1 MLTTAV
7 IMIAILLVLAALGVP
22 VYMALLGSTFYLMS
36 VNNMPFTN
44 IVTGLYEALTKT
56 SLMAVPFFVF
66 AGSIM
71 ANTSLGRRLINLFA
85 VTLRRFK
92 AGLAISCLASNAVF
106 GAISG
111 SAPAATATFG
121 KIVYKPMYDQ
131 YGDDLA
137 VGLITSSGALSTII
151 PPSIMMIMYGIAT
164 ESSITQLFL
173 AGIIPGL
180 LIVLVV
186 GIYLAWRARKNER
199 QPTPT
204 LKEIGRAFYESL
216 PVILMPVIVLGGI
229 YGGFCTPTEAGAVAA
244 VYSLIVGVFILRDIK
259 LRHLLPILR
268 DAAITTAQVF
278 ILIAVSSVFAQATT
292 IARFQTYL
300 LSLMSGLSPTAFL
313 IILNIVLLF
322 VGCFF
327 EGGSATLI
335 LAPLLLP
342 VATSLGIDIMHLGI
356 IFVIN
361 LSIGMFTPPFGLN
374 IFVTQS
380 VLGKSMGMISKSLVP
395 FIILYVVVLLLIT
408 FIPQLSLVLL
418 G

>member
-1 MLTTAV
+1 MLMNVV
-7 IMIAILLVLAALGVP
+7 IMLAILVVLALLGIP
-22 VYMALLGSTFYLMS
+22 VYVALLGSTIYLMFA
-36 VNNMPFTN
+36 NGMPMTN
-44 IVTGLYEALTKT
+44 VVTGLYEALTKT

-85 VTLRRFK
+85 VIFRPFK
-92 AGLAISCLASNAVF
+92 AGLAISCLASNALF

-121 KIVYKPMYDQ
+121 KIVYQPLKDQ
-131 YGDDLA
+131 YDDSLA

-151 PPSIMMIMYGIAT
+151 PPSIMLIMFGIAT
-164 ESSITQLFL
+164 ESSITDLFL

-180 LIVLVV
+180 VIVLVV
-186 GIYLAWRARKNER
+186 GGYLVFRTRKNER
-199 QPTPT
+199 QSAPSAR
-204 LKEIGRAFYESL
+204 EVGRALWESV

-244 VYSLIVGVFILRDIK
+244 IYSLVVGVFILRDIK
-259 LRHLLPILR
+259 PKALLPILK
-268 DAAITTAQVF
+268 DAATTTAQVF
-278 ILIAVSSVFAQATT
+278 ILVAVSSVFGQAASIAQ
-292 IARFQTYL
+292 FQTAL
-300 LSLMSGLSPTAFL
+300 LKLLSGLSPTAFL
-313 IILNIVLLF
+313 LILNVILLI

-335 LAPLLLP
+335 LAPLVLP
-342 VATSLGIDIMHLGI
+342 LAEKLGINIMHLGI
-356 IFVIN
+356 VFVVN

-374 IFVTQS
+374 IFVTQG
-380 VLGKSMGMISKSLVP
+380 VLKKSMGMISKSLVP
-395 FIILYVVVLLLIT
+395 YIICYIIVLLLIT

-418 G
+418 

>member
-1 MLTTAV
+1 
-7 IMIAILLVLAALGVP
+7 
-22 VYMALLGSTFYLMS
+22 
-36 VNNMPFTN
+36 
-44 IVTGLYEALTKT
+44 
-56 SLMAVPFFVF
+56 MAVPFFVF

-92 AGLAISCLASNAVF
+92 SGLAISCLASNAVF

-121 KIVYKPMYDQ
+121 KIVYEPIYDQ
-131 YGDDLA
+131 YGDDVA
-137 VGLITSSGALSTII
+137 IGLITSSGALSTII
-151 PPSIMMIMYGIAT
+151 PPSIMIIMYGIAT

-186 GIYLAWRARKNER
+186 GAYLSWRARKNER
-199 QPTPT
+199 RAAPT
-204 LKEIGRAFYESL
+204 LQEIGRAFYESL
-216 PVILMPVIVLGGI
+216 PVILMPIIVLGGI
-229 YGGFCTPTEAGAVAA
+229 YGGFCTPTESGAVAA

-259 LRHLLPILR
+259 PRHLLPILK

-278 ILIAVSSVFAQATT
+278 ILVAVSSVFAQATT

-313 IILNIVLLF
+313 IILNIVLLI

-342 VATSLGIDIMHLGI
+342 VAMSMGIDRMHLGI

-380 VLGKSMGMISKSLVP
+380 VLGKSMGMISKALVP
-395 FIILYVVVLLLIT
+395 YIILYIFVLLLIT